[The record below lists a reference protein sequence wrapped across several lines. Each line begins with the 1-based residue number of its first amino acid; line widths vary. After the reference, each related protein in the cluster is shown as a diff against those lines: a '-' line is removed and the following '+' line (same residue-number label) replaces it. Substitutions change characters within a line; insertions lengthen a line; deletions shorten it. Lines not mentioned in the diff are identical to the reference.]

1 MIDYLLTR
9 EQRIRKRTL
18 SLALLKQIGDL
29 RETLRDAQELVLELN
44 SVYESVG
51 DTDAGENTQLLISKS
66 ADLLNDEETEE
77 FARIL
82 LRLPEDGS

>member
-18 SLALLKQIGDL
+18 ALALLKQIGDL
-29 RETLRDAQELVLELN
+29 RETLRDAQELIKELD
-44 SVYESVG
+44 SVYGHVG
-51 DTDAGENTQLLISKS
+51 DTDAFGNTQFLICKS
-66 ADLLNDEETEE
+66 ANLLNDEETEE

>member
-18 SLALLKQIGDL
+18 ALALLKQIGDL
-29 RETLRDAQELVLELN
+29 RETLREAQELITELD
-44 SVYESVG
+44 SLYGHVE
-51 DTDAGENTQLLISKS
+51 DTDAFENTQFLIRKS
-66 ADLLNDEETEE
+66 GDLLNDEDTEE
-77 FARIL
+77 FARIM